1 PEQCQ
6 GEEADARSDVYS
18 LGVVLYELLTGVA
31 PFLAK
36 TPTGVAIKHVTEK
49 PRPLREINPSVPES
63 VERVVLHALEKD
75 PNARPQTAL
84 ELGRAFENAL
94 ANEPDTIRFGRS
106 GKQAHI
112 DTLKFKRS
120 GDPVAAQ
127 KDADAGSHGADA
139 PPPSYETRI
148 SPPPVTD
155 QLKQSGGIATD
166 QLRQD
171 DKVATDLLGRAN
183 VTAEQVKSKTESAE
197 QGTAASDS
205 GAQDAPQT
213 DLLQKSDASNPTL
226 IAPVEIEQPK
236 SIRITV
242 LQPEEEEEEPAE
254 PAKPDPP
261 RADSAGQ
268 IARFDA
274 PEINKAA
281 VVTPPITPPVMKPVA
296 APATKSKTP
305 LLIGLGVALV
315 ALIAVGA
322 WLLGSS
328 KQKAGTQSVA
338 PASPSPV
345 VTMEPS

>member
-1 PEQCQ
+1 
-6 GEEADARSDVYS
+6 
-18 LGVVLYELLTGVA
+18 
-31 PFLAK
+31 
-36 TPTGVAIKHVTEK
+36 
-49 PRPLREINPSVPES
+49 
-63 VERVVLHALEKD
+63 
-75 PNARPQTAL
+75 
-84 ELGRAFENAL
+84 
-94 ANEPDTIRFGRS
+94 
-106 GKQAHI
+106 
-112 DTLKFKRS
+112 
-120 GDPVAAQ
+120 
-127 KDADAGSHGADA
+127 
-139 PPPSYETRI
+139 
-148 SPPPVTD
+148 

-345 VTMEPS
+345 VTMEPSPSSNSTYPNVAAPNGMAYVLGGVLRIGRDDGDENEKPAHVVNVKPFFIDRTEVTNEQYQKFIDASKYAPPPSWQGSHFPEGAAALPVTDVTWEDANAYATWMGKRLPTEEEWEIAARA